1 MLYAFYSDNYG
12 KTKFLI
18 IAESHYLPK
27 CSKKNDY
34 INDWYKGVELD
45 ETEKEYLNTRGSFK
59 DFMEM
64 LDMDNSLFL
73 LECLFVNFLLE
84 DKMLFL
90 TQSKQN

>member
-59 DFMEM
+59 DHGDKFCK
-64 LDMDNSLFL
+64 NSTIAKIKKAL
-73 LECLFVNFLLE
+73 LETNLTK
-84 DKMLFL
+84 KM
-90 TQSKQN
+90 